1 MTWTFQQFTPPGAR
15 GSFKQ
20 ELMKDSN
27 WWAEEKYDGD
37 RRIAQFL
44 VEGVRFTGR
53 RVSKVDGFLV
63 EKTDNLPQLN
73 GRAAGTLGFQCVPLS
88 LLGTVLDG
96 EIVCAD
102 PLARSRDVTSIMGSA
117 PSVAIKKQQERGW
130 LRFAAF
136 DCLFYKG
143 TDMRGMPLHA
153 RRIALD
159 HVMAE
164 WNNPYAFAV
173 PFRDDKEALL
183 EEVWSRGGE
192 GIILKNSS
200 APYGIEREW
209 VKVKREV
216 TYDVVLMGFEAA
228 KEVSVKV
235 DGSVSATKYAGMVG
249 AARFGQHRAI
259 GLEFQDG
266 DGGPL
271 GVQVVTRLI
280 ECGQCSGFDD
290 ATRADMTAHPEK
302 YVGRAF
308 EITAQLREPSGSF
321 RHPRFSRWRDDK
333 NPEQCIWGQQ

>member
-136 DCLFYKG
+136 DLLFYKG
-143 TDMRGMPLHA
+143 TDMREMPLHA

-164 WNNPYAFAV
+164 WANPYAFAV
-173 PFRDDKEALL
+173 PFRDDKQALL
-183 EEVWSRGGE
+183 DEVWSRGGE

-209 VKVKREV
+209 VKVKREE
-216 TYDVVLMGFEAA
+216 TYDVVLVGFEAA
-228 KEVSVKV
+228 RETSTKV
-235 DGSVSATKYAGMVG
+235 DGTLSSTKYAGMVG
-249 AARFGQHRAI
+249 AARFAQYRAHDKY
-259 GLEFQDG
+259 GWNA
-266 DGGPL
+266 P
-271 GVQVVTRLI
+271 VVA

-302 YVGRAF
+302 YIGRPF

-333 NPEQCIWGQQ
+333 NATDCVWGQT